1 MVPASTLVLMEMWV
15 MRKSSLLNKMRYK
28 LPKVRWQEIDV
39 ENILLVGQTIKLI
52 LVRNGCGVYGK

>member
-1 MVPASTLVLMEMWV
+1 MEMWV